1 MSADA
6 MRVPRYGVVDP
17 AERSSMSGV
26 DFLQA
31 LIDGRMPLPPIM
43 ETMAITPVRVTH
55 GEVVM
60 DGAPQAR
67 HLNPLGTVHGGY
79 GCTLLDSVM
88 ACAVHS
94 TLAVGQGYTTV
105 ELKVN
110 FTRPILPGMRVR
122 GIGTVVNRGRQLAIA
137 DGRIVGE
144 DGKLLAHATTT
155 CLLFAMPPAPDAGGT
170 PAL

>member
-1 MSADA
+1 MSAEQT
-6 MRVPRYGVVDP
+6 RVPRYGVVDP
-17 AERSSMSGV
+17 AERSSMNGV
-26 DFLQA
+26 EFLQA
-31 LIDGRMPLPPIM
+31 IIDGRAPLPPIM
-43 ETMAITPVRVTH
+43 ETMAIMPISAVH

-60 DGAPQAR
+60 DGEPQAR
-67 HLNPLGTVHGGY
+67 HLNPLGTIHGGY

-94 TLAVGQGYTTV
+94 TLETGQGYTTI

-137 DGRIVGE
+137 DGRIVGD

-155 CLLFAMPPAPDAGGT
+155 CLLFPMPAPASARS

>member
-1 MSADA
+1 M
-6 MRVPRYGVVDP
+6 PRYGIVDP

-31 LIDGRMPLPPIM
+31 IIDGGVPLPPIM
-43 ETMAITPVRVTH
+43 ETMAITPISVTH

-60 DGAPQAR
+60 NGAPQAR
-67 HLNPLGTVHGGY
+67 HLNPLGSVHGGY

-94 TLAVGQGYTTV
+94 TLAIGQGYTTI

-110 FTRPILPGMRVR
+110 FTRPILPGMQVR
-122 GIGTVVNRGRQLAIA
+122 GVGTVINRGRQLAIA
-137 DGRIVGE
+137 EGRIFAD

-155 CLLFAMPPAPDAGGT
+155 CLLFPMPAGN
-170 PAL
+170 P